1 MLDHAFAVIVKLLLL
16 VGFLVIVA
24 YLKEESDKVIE
35 EKKDSKTVIFL
46 AYVYRIL
53 VYCVLGLW
61 LLSLYAGGIYIIY
74 YIIKLFI
81 DAIF

>member
-1 MLDHAFAVIVKLLLL
+1 MLDHAFAVIVKLFLL
-16 VGFLVIVA
+16 VGFLVIVG
-24 YLKEESDKVIE
+24 YLAQESDKVIE
-35 EKKDSKTVIFL
+35 GKKDSKTVIFL
-46 AYVYRIL
+46 AYVYRTL
-53 VYCVLGLW
+53 FYCVGLLW

>member
-1 MLDHAFAVIVKLLLL
+1 MLDHAFAVIVKILLL
-16 VGFLVIVA
+16 VGFIVIVA
-24 YLKEESDKVIE
+24 YLIQESDKVIE

-46 AYVYRIL
+46 AYVYKIL
-53 VYCVLGLW
+53 VYCVGVLW
-61 LLSLYAGGIYIIY
+61 MLIQYGAGIYIIY

>member
-16 VGFLVIVA
+16 VGFLVIVG
-24 YLKEESDKVIE
+24 YLLEESDKVIE
-35 EKKDSKTVIFL
+35 KKKDSKTVIFL

-53 VYCVLGLW
+53 FYCVGVLW
-61 LLSLYAGGIYIIY
+61 LLIQYGVGIYIIY